1 MYPDKQ
7 MTSKDL
13 RKNFL
18 DYFAKRGHKIVP
30 SSSLVTNDPSVLFAT
45 AGMQQF
51 KPYYLGQESP
61 YGLNVASCQK
71 CVRTSDIDEVGDH
84 SHLTF
89 FEMLGNFSFGGYG
102 SNFKEEAIK
111 LAYNFIFAELKLPL
125 QDSFFTVFEGDA
137 VVPADKESEAI
148 WTRMAGNRATI
159 QRFGRADNFW
169 GPTGEFGP
177 CGPTTEIHYRNTEIW
192 NIVFNE
198 YYQDKD
204 KSLKP
209 LPKKGID
216 TGMGFERLLMMVQ
229 DKQTVYDTDLFVPI
243 MEKIPGTDLKA
254 RRIVA
259 DHIKSAVFLIS
270 DGVLPS
276 NLERGYVLRRILRR
290 AIRYGRILGLTG
302 DFLMPLAQTVIS
314 IYREAYLDL
323 AVNEDGILTA
333 IHAEQEK
340 FDRVIDEGL
349 REVKALEKVLTEAG
363 AASIKPE
370 GLAELSASDIMINRL
385 FDLYQS
391 KGMPLELVFEEFDND
406 SVKCD
411 KAAIQ
416 ARFNEKLKHHQEI
429 SRAGAE
435 KKFGGIGGTATE
447 EAKKLHTAAHL
458 LHAALRRVLGTH
470 VKQMGSDI
478 TSERLRFDF
487 SHPAKMTAGELAKVE
502 DLVNYAIKDNIP
514 VIKELM
520 SYEEAIAGGALAFF
534 KEKYPAQ
541 VNVYTIKDY
550 SKEICAGPHAE
561 RTGSLGQF
569 RIVKEESSGAGVRR
583 IKAVLSPR

>member
-1 MYPDKQ
+1 

-13 RKNFL
+13 RKKFL

-61 YGLNVASCQK
+61 FGKNVASCQK

-102 SNFKEEAIK
+102 GGFKEEAIK
-111 LAYNFIFAELKLPL
+111 LAYNFIFGELKLSL

-137 VVPADKESEAI
+137 SVPADKESEAI
-148 WTRMAGNRATI
+148 WKRMAGGGAAI
-159 QRFGRADNFW
+159 QHYGRADNFW

-204 KSLKP
+204 KILKP
-209 LPKKGID
+209 LFQKGVD

-243 MEKIPGTDLKA
+243 MEKIPGTDLRA

-259 DHIKSAVFLIS
+259 DHIKSSVFLIS
-270 DGVLPS
+270 AGVLPS
-276 NLERGYVLRRILRR
+276 NLEKGYVLRRILRR
-290 AIRYGRILGLTG
+290 AIRYGRILGLPG
-302 DFLMPLAQTVIS
+302 DFLMPLAQTVILM
-314 IYREAYLDL
+314 YREAYQDL
-323 AVNEDGILTA
+323 AVNEDSILTA

-340 FDRVIDEGL
+340 FGKVIDEGL
-349 REVKALEKVLTEAG
+349 REVKALEKVLTAAA
-363 AASIKPE
+363 AASPGSE
-370 GLAELSASDIMINRL
+370 AAAELSASDSMISRF

-406 SVKCD
+406 SVKYD
-411 KAAIQ
+411 KAKI
-416 ARFNEKLKHHQEI
+416 REKFDEKLKQHQEI

-435 KKFGGIGGTATE
+435 KKFGGVGETASE
-447 EAKKLHTAAHL
+447 EAKKLHTATHL
-458 LHAALRRVLGTH
+458 LHAALRRVLGAH

-478 TSERLRFDF
+478 TPERLRFDF
-487 SHPAKMTAGELAKVE
+487 SHPAKMTAGELAKAE
-502 DLVNYAIKDNIP
+502 ELVNCAIKDNIP
-514 VIKELM
+514 VSKEVM
-520 SYEEAIAGGALAFF
+520 SYEEAIVGGALAFF
-534 KEKYPAQ
+534 REKYPAQ
-541 VNVYTIKDY
+541 VNVYSIKGY

-561 RTGSLGQF
+561 KTGDLGQF
-569 RIVKEESSGAGVRR
+569 RIIKEESSSAGVRR
-583 IKAVLSPR
+583 IKAVLLPQCRD

>member
-1 MYPDKQ
+1 

-18 DYFAKRGHKIVP
+18 DYFAKRGHRIVP
-30 SSSLVTNDPSVLFAT
+30 SSSLVTNDPSVLFST

-51 KPYYLGQESP
+51 KPYYLGEKSP
-61 YGLNVASCQK
+61 FGLNVASCQK

-102 SNFKEEAIK
+102 ENFKEEAIK
-111 LAYNFIFAELKLPL
+111 LAYNFIFGELKLSL

-137 VVPADKESEAI
+137 AVPADKESEAV
-148 WTRMAGNRATI
+148 WKRMAGSGAAI

-204 KSLKP
+204 KTLKA
-209 LPKKGID
+209 LPQKGID

-243 MEKIPGTDLKA
+243 MEKIPGTDLRA

-259 DHIKSAVFLIS
+259 DHIKSSVFLIS

-276 NLERGYVLRRILRR
+276 NLEKGYVLRRILRR
-290 AIRYGRILGLTG
+290 AIRYGRILGLPG
-302 DFLMPLAQTVIS
+302 DFLMALAQTVILM
-314 IYREAYLDL
+314 YRETYQNL
-323 AVNEDGILTA
+323 AVNEDSILTA

-340 FDRVIDEGL
+340 FGKVIDEGL
-349 REVKALEKVLTEAG
+349 REVKALEKVLTAAA
-363 AASIKPE
+363 AASSGPE
-370 GLAELSASDIMINRL
+370 AAAELSASDSIISRF

-406 SVKCD
+406 SVKYD
-411 KAAIQ
+411 KAKIQ
-416 ARFNEKLKHHQEI
+416 DKFNEKLKQHQEI

-435 KKFGGIGGTATE
+435 KKFGGVGETATE
-447 EAKKLHTAAHL
+447 EAKKMHTATHL
-458 LHAALRRVLGTH
+458 LHAALRMVLGSH

-478 TSERLRFDF
+478 TPERLRFDF
-487 SHPAKMTAGELAKVE
+487 SHPAKMTAEELAKTE
-502 DLVNYAIKDNIP
+502 ELVNRAIKDNIL
-514 VIKELM
+514 VSKEVM
-520 SYEEAIAGGALAFF
+520 SYEEAIVGGALAFF
-534 KEKYPAQ
+534 REKYPAQ
-541 VNVYTIKDY
+541 VNVYSIRGY

-561 RTGSLGQF
+561 KTGNLGQF
-569 RIVKEESSGAGVRR
+569 KIIKEESSSAGVRR
-583 IKAVLSPR
+583 IKAVLAQK

>member
-1 MYPDKQ
+1 

-30 SSSLVTNDPSVLFAT
+30 SSSLVTDDPSVLFAT

-61 YGLNVASCQK
+61 FGLNVASCQK

-102 SNFKEEAIK
+102 EGFKEEAIK
-111 LAYNFIFAELKLPL
+111 LAYNFIFGELKLSL

-137 VVPADKESEAI
+137 AVPADKESEAI
-148 WTRMAGNRATI
+148 WKRMAGGSATI
-159 QRFGRADNFW
+159 QHYGRADNFW

-177 CGPTTEIHYRNTEIW
+177 CGPTTEIHYKNTEVW

-204 KSLKP
+204 KTLKP
-209 LPKKGID
+209 LPQKGID

-243 MEKIPGTDLKA
+243 MEKIPGTDLRA

-259 DHIKSAVFLIS
+259 DHIKSSVFLIS

-290 AIRYGRILGLTG
+290 AIRYGRILGLPG
-302 DFLMPLAQTVIS
+302 DFLMPLAQTVILM
-314 IYREAYLDL
+314 YREAYQDL
-323 AVNEDGILTA
+323 AVNEDNILTA

-340 FDRVIDEGL
+340 FGKVIDEGL
-349 REVKALEKVLTEAG
+349 REVKALEKVLTAVT
-363 AASIKPE
+363 AASSGPE
-370 GLAELSASDIMINRL
+370 AIAELSASDSMINRF

-406 SVKCD
+406 SVKYD
-411 KAAIQ
+411 KAKIQ
-416 ARFNEKLKHHQEI
+416 EKFDEKLKQHQEI

-435 KKFGGIGGTATE
+435 KKFGGVGETVTE
-447 EAKKLHTAAHL
+447 EAKKLHTATHL
-458 LHAALRRVLGTH
+458 LHAALRKVLGPH

-478 TSERLRFDF
+478 TPERLRFDF
-487 SHPAKMTAGELAKVE
+487 SHPAKMTAEELAKAE
-502 DLVNYAIKDNIP
+502 ELVNYAIKDNIP
-514 VIKELM
+514 VSKEVM
-520 SYEEAIAGGALAFF
+520 SYEEAIVGGALAFF
-534 KEKYPAQ
+534 REKYPAQ
-541 VNVYTIKDY
+541 VNVYSIKGY

-561 RTGSLGQF
+561 KTGDLGQF
-569 RIVKEESSGAGVRR
+569 KIVKEESSSAGVRR
-583 IKAVLSPR
+583 IKAVLAQK